1 MLFYKSLPFTHLD
14 KAFSPCAQRLHKK
27 SFLDLFQWYCCEFY
41 ITFYCPLFYCSGAK
55 LQMEYLLYF
64 SHPKLLT
71 DKAICSFCCSI
82 SSMCYSKCHCLV
94 SSEYNHSVHK
104 VNIKT
109 AFFDSIFFF
118 SFLLF
123 SFLFFS
129 FGRAVLKCSG
139 WNRTK
144 GAATESFEMKNKVT
158 NSYYCG
164 IF

>member
-41 ITFYCPLFYCSGAK
+41 ITFYCPLSYCSGAK
-55 LQMEYLLYF
+55 LQMLYF

-123 SFLFFS
+123 SFLFFC
-129 FGRAVLKCSG
+129 FLFF
-139 WNRTK
+139 W
-144 GAATESFEMKNKVT
+144 
-158 NSYYCG
+158 
-164 IF
+164 

>member
-123 SFLFFS
+123 SFLFFC
-129 FGRAVLKCSG
+129 FLFF
-139 WNRTK
+139 W
-144 GAATESFEMKNKVT
+144 
-158 NSYYCG
+158 
-164 IF
+164 